1 MKIAEDI
8 IYVGV
13 NDKERDLFEGQYKLS
28 NGVTYNSYLI
38 KDEKIAILDTV
49 DSRASDKWLENIQN
63 ALEGKEPDY
72 LVILHMEPDHSSNIK
87 TICEK
92 YPNMKLVGN
101 QKTFAFLPQFF
112 EIENFEE
119 KQVLVKEGDV
129 LDLGKHKL
137 HFVMAP
143 MVHWPEVMVEYEETE
158 KILFSADAFGSFG
171 IIKDEEGIPEKWL
184 ETARRY
190 YINIVGKYGIQVQAL
205 LKKAEALDIKMICPL
220 HGPALKSNLD
230 FYIQKYDTWSK
241 YEPEEDGIVIAC
253 GSMHGH
259 TLEAMKELES
269 LLKEAG
275 KKVELIDLTR
285 EDKTEAVSEAFRYKT
300 LVLSAPTYNAELFP
314 AMDDFLRL
322 LKAKNYQNKKVA
334 FVENGTWAPMSAKLM
349 ADIIAQM
356 KNIEIVEPTVTIRTR
371 LNNESRE
378 KLKEL
383 SNAL

>member
-72 LVILHMEPDHSSNIK
+72 LVISHMEPDHSSNIK